1 MITRSAQL
9 PSALILTLLFFV
21 LMLSSR
27 GCFSQVYGS
36 LEVGLRSDSQDDDV
50 VLRQLGFINYQ
61 DTNQQT
67 QAVFDYIAQA
77 PDFSDSS
84 ISQLYIKQQL
94 NQNNQITAGR
104 FNRFD
109 NLGYYTIDGV
119 QYDHDFSKGT
129 LVTEQKTLTKVSIN
143 SYAGKPLR
151 TDDIHVLSGDYVV
164 GVGSHFRWALPSSD
178 SRNNTKTALYEPN
191 LVTMPNDIS
200 VTIGYQALKI
210 EQASQRLNLG
220 LSAKS
225 EQGFFT
231 SDLTGDFR
239 QEFNFSS
246 SLATVDNQWSKSEFE
261 DLLIDTRFYLP
272 KLTFKQQDFLQLQYQ
287 YYNPEPSRPS
297 FKQRF
302 YSTYAVGKV
311 ALAELAYHGQLTS
324 SSHYRVAGRISNKQR
339 GGKGYGW
346 QAQLV
351 ERLDNDWQLEASID
365 HLSLDSVVLSS
376 IYAGISL
383 SPNAYSQFKVQAAIQ
398 SEDKPLMDKNEMF
411 GLQGSYQY
419 MFNANLFLSFSLEL
433 LRNSMKDNDHLGRL
447 YLVYHFDKEQH

>member
-1 MITRSAQL
+1 MLFSRA
-9 PSALILTLLFFV
+9 TLA
-21 LMLSSR
+21 
-27 GCFSQVYGS
+27 QVYGS
-36 LEVGLRSDSQDDDV
+36 LETGISSDSQVEDV
-50 VLRQLGFINYQ
+50 VLRHLGFINYQ
-61 DTNQQT
+61 SDNQQT
-67 QAVFDYIAQA
+67 EAVFDYIAQA
-77 PDFSDSS
+77 PDFSDST
-84 ISQLYIKQQL
+84 ISQLYINQQL
-94 NQNNQITAGR
+94 SNNAQVIAGR

-109 NLGYYTIDGV
+109 NLGYYTLDGA
-119 QYDHDFSKGT
+119 QYNHDFSKSA
-129 LVTEQKTLTKVSIN
+129 LVTEQKSLTKVALT

-164 GVGSHFRWALPSSD
+164 GVSSHFRWALPSRD
-178 SRNNTKTALYEPN
+178 NNSNTQTTLFEPN
-191 LVTMPNDIS
+191 LTTMPNDIS
-200 VTIGYQALKI
+200 ATIGYQALKI

-225 EQGFFT
+225 EQGFFN

-261 DLLIDTRFYLP
+261 DLVIDTRFYLP
-272 KLTFKQQDFLQLQYQ
+272 KLSFNQQDFLQLQYQ
-287 YYNPEPSRPS
+287 YYNPELSRPT

-302 YSTYAVGKV
+302 YSTYAVGKI

-324 SSHYRVAGRISNKQR
+324 TSHYRVAGRMSNKQR

-346 QAQLV
+346 QAQVL
-351 ERLDNDWQLEASID
+351 ERLDNDWQLEATID
-365 HLSLDSVVLSS
+365 HLSLDSVDVSS

-383 SPNAYSQFKVQAAIQ
+383 SPNAYSQLKVQAAIQ
-398 SEDKPLMDKNEMF
+398 LEDKPLADKNEMF

-447 YLVYHFDKEQH
+447 YLVYYFDKEQG

>member
-1 MITRSAQL
+1 MLFSH
-9 PSALILTLLFFV
+9 LTV
-21 LMLSSR
+21 A
-27 GCFSQVYGS
+27 QVYGS
-36 LEVGLRSDSQDDDV
+36 LELGLRSDSQDEDV
-50 VLRQLGFINYQ
+50 VLRHLGFINYQ
-61 DTNQQT
+61 SDNQHNNLST

-77 PDFSDSS
+77 PDFSDST
-84 ISQLYIKQQL
+84 ISQLYINQQL
-94 NQNNQITAGR
+94 TNNSHIVAGR

-109 NLGYYTIDGV
+109 NLGYYTLDGA
-119 QYDHDFSKGT
+119 QYDHDFSKSV
-129 LVTEQKTLTKVSIN
+129 LVTEQKSLTKVSL
-143 SYAGKPLR
+143 STYAGKPVR

-164 GVGSHFRWALPSSD
+164 GINSHFRWALPSSD
-178 SRNNTKTALYEPN
+178 NLSHTSSNGNNTLYEPN
-191 LVTMPNDIS
+191 LITMPNDIS
-200 VTIGYQALKI
+200 ATIGYQALKI

-231 SDLTGDFR
+231 SGLTGDFR

-261 DLLIDTRFYLP
+261 DLVIDTRFYLP
-272 KLTFKQQDFLQLQYQ
+272 KLSFDHQDFLQLQYQ
-287 YYNPEPSRPS
+287 YYNPELSRPT

-302 YSTYAVGKV
+302 YSTYAVGKI

-324 SSHYRVAGRISNKQR
+324 SSHYRVAGRMSNKLR

-346 QAQLV
+346 QAQVL
-351 ERLDNDWQLEASID
+351 ERLENDWQLEASID
-365 HLSLDSVVLSS
+365 HLSLDTVDISS
-376 IYAGISL
+376 AYAGVSL
-383 SPNAYSQFKVQAAIQ
+383 SPNALSKLKVQVAVQ
-398 SEDKPLMDKNEMF
+398 LEDKPLMDKNEMF

-447 YLVYHFDKEQH
+447 YLVYYFDKEQS

>member
-1 MITRSAQL
+1 
-9 PSALILTLLFFV
+9 
-21 LMLSSR
+21 MLSSYS
-27 GCFSQVYGS
+27 CFAQVYGS
-36 LEVGLRSDSQDDDV
+36 LETGIRSDSQDEEV
-50 VLRQLGFINYQ
+50 VLRHLGFINYES
-61 DTNQQT
+61 DNQHNKLST

-94 NQNNQITAGR
+94 SNNAQLIAGR

-109 NLGYYTIDGV
+109 NLGYYTLDGA
-119 QYDHDFSKGT
+119 QYNHDFSKSEF
-129 LVTEQKTLTKVSIN
+129 VSEQKSLSKVALT

-164 GVGSHFRWALPSSD
+164 GVSSHFRWALPSSD
-178 SRNNTKTALYEPN
+178 SRTNTRSNNSSALYEPN
-191 LVTMPNDIS
+191 LVAMPNDIS
-200 VTIGYQALKI
+200 ATIGYQALKI

-272 KLTFKQQDFLQLQYQ
+272 RLSFNQQDFFQLQYQ
-287 YYNPEPSRPS
+287 YYNPELSRPT

-302 YSTYAVGKV
+302 YSTYAVGKI

-324 SSHYRVAGRISNKQR
+324 TSHYRVSGRMSNKQR

-346 QAQLV
+346 QAQVV
-351 ERLDNDWQLEASID
+351 ERLDNDWQLEATID
-365 HLSLDSVVLSS
+365 HLSLDTVDVSS
-376 IYAGISL
+376 IYAGVSL
-383 SPNAYSQFKVQAAIQ
+383 SPNAYSQLKVQAAIQ
-398 SEDKPLMDKNEMF
+398 LEDKPLMDKNEMF

-433 LRNSMKDNDHLGRL
+433 LRNSIKDNDHLGRL
-447 YLVYHFDKEQH
+447 YLVYYFDKEQS